1 MEKSMIRKLLSL
13 LPVALMLPL
22 VACANP
28 PKAADLSGTWKC
40 GPTEM
45 QGPGFTVTVSETTTN
60 SPAGTFTTDTTTVI
74 AAPGKEPLTLL
85 SRSSGKWELAGD
97 VLRTHFERAEFLSAS
112 DPSISHEEGQKAEDD
127 QLKNKSTYEARIIG
141 IEGGRYRS
149 VPVNPMYKEAAVESH
164 CART

>member
-1 MEKSMIRKLLSL
+1 MIRKLLSL
-13 LPVALMLPL
+13 LPVALMMPL

-28 PKAADLSGTWKC
+28 PETIDLTGTWKC

-74 AAPGKEPLTLL
+74 VAPGKEPLTLL
-85 SRSSGKWELAGD
+85 SRSRGKWELAGG
-97 VLRTHFERAEFLSAS
+97 VLRTHFERAEFRSAS
-112 DPSISHEEGQKAEDD
+112 DPSISHEAGQKAQDD
-127 QLKNKSTYEARIIG
+127 QLMKKSLYESRILG

-149 VPVNPMYKEAAVESH
+149 VPVNSMYKEAAVETS
-164 CART
+164 CTRT

>member
-1 MEKSMIRKLLSL
+1 MIRTQLC

-22 VACANP
+22 VACADTL
-28 PKAADLSGTWKC
+28 KATDLVGTWKC

-60 SPAGTFTTDTTTVI
+60 SATGRFVTDTTTVI

-85 SRSSGKWELAGD
+85 SRASGSWELAGD

-112 DPSISHEEGQKAEDD
+112 DPSVSHEAGQKAQDD
-127 QLKNKSTYEARIIG
+127 QLKKKSTYESRILA

-149 VPVNPMYKEAAVESH
+149 VPINPMYEEAAVESS